1 MLPDVETILKLVLI
15 GIGATI
21 CMDIWAQTLK
31 RLFNVQ
37 ALNWGLVGR
46 WIANMPKGQFI
57 HTNILKA
64 TPHEYENALGWGAH
78 YGVGIVFAF
87 GFAFHSG
94 LEWVTGPDALSAW
107 LFGISTVVFPFFIM
121 QPGLGLGIAA
131 SKTPDPVKGRF
142 LSCLAHS
149 VFGLGMFGTAWLLA
163 L

>member
-1 MLPDVETILKLVLI
+1 MLPDVETILKLTLI

-31 RLFNVQ
+31 RLFAIQ

-46 WIANMPKGQFI
+46 WIANMRKGQFI
-57 HTNILKA
+57 QTNILKA
-64 TPHEYENALGWGAH
+64 EKFTYENTLGWGAH
-78 YGVGIVFAF
+78 YGVGIIFAF
-87 GFAFHSG
+87 GFAYHKGFD
-94 LEWVTGPDALSAW
+94 WVSSPDALSAW

-149 VFGLGMFGTAWLLA
+149 VFGLGMFASAWLLA
-163 L
+163 I